1 MTRAELVEAM
11 AINALHRQGFGYYTD
26 PMEGGQNA
34 YDLSCEARE
43 EAEAH
48 LAAIEAAGM
57 AVVPSEAVRHLIWLP
72 AGGPQDAVS
81 ASAWVYA
88 AVQAR
93 AMIAASPVEARDEAG
108 S

>member
-48 LAAIEAAGM
+48 LAAIEAAGF
-57 AVVPSEAVRHLIWLP
+57 AVVPREATPDMNAAHMMSVCAHGKREAHLHW
-72 AGGPQDAVS
+72 
-81 ASAWVYA
+81 
-88 AVQAR
+88 R
-93 AMIAASPVEARDEAG
+93 AMIAASPVEARDE
-108 S
+108 